1 MFGEAQRTTSKLI
14 EEQSA
19 EEQSTKTV
27 LFRFIEMS
35 GYQMDVWYSS
45 PYPQEYKCLPKLY

>member
-27 LFRFIEMS
+27 LFRFIKMS